1 MTGFAPMADFWNT
14 EWLTRSAIFW
24 PLRPVASRLPAIG
37 WPNPELLSALAEDA
51 GRVVNAQGLR
61 VRFVPQTKGSSNFE
75 DGFEPRCYLKGEV
88 QVRPLDWHDLFNA
101 LAWMS
106 FPLTKAT
113 LNARHMQAMETDI
126 SGRRSPERDAL
137 TMFDED
143 GVAILSSD
151 EELLRLVREFRWKEL
166 FWEAR
171 ERVGSSMRLLV
182 VGHALY
188 HKALRPFVGMTGK
201 AILLKVPAA
210 FTNLPDAEQ
219 IRKTDRLLAAHLWD
233 RATLIHGRDLA
244 PLPVLGVPGWWP
256 ANIEETFYDDT
267 DYFRPGR
274 RANNDQPS

>member
-1 MTGFAPMADFWNT
+1 MAGLAPMADFWNT
-14 EWLTRSAIFW
+14 DWVTRSTIFW

-37 WPNPELLSALAEDA
+37 WPDPELLSALAEDA
-51 GRVVNAQGLR
+51 GRVVNAQGMR
-61 VRFVPQTKGSSNFE
+61 VRFVPQTSASSIFE
-75 DGFEPRCYLKGEV
+75 EGFESRCYLKGEV

-101 LAWMS
+101 LVWMT
-106 FPLTKAT
+106 FQLTKAT
-113 LNARHMQAMETDI
+113 LNARHMQAMETETR
-126 SGRRSPERDAL
+126 GHRSPERDAL

-143 GVAILSSD
+143 GVVILSSD

-166 FWEAR
+166 FWDAR
-171 ERVGSSMRLLV
+171 ERVLDSMRFLV

-201 AILLKVPAA
+201 AIMLKVPAA
-210 FTNLPDAEQ
+210 FMNLPAVEQ
-219 IRKTDRLLAAHLWD
+219 IRETDRRLAAHLWD

-256 ANIEETFYDDT
+256 ANSEEAFYEDT

-274 RANNDQPS
+274 RARRDQAT